1 MPRKNLVD
9 AGAIIAYFDQDD
21 EFNEWAVNV
30 FSAVENFSTCE
41 RSLRKRARGF
51 NPAVLIRIESS
62 SLSAAGF

>member
-41 RSLRKRARGF
+41 AVIAEACARLQSGGF
-51 NPAVLIRIESS
+51 DPH
-62 SLSAAGF
+62 